1 MTEPGG
7 FGAERHEMSL
17 EWAGSR
23 PQVQIPMG
31 AGQEDGGGGGDVAS
45 WGTSAH
51 RKAGSHL
58 GAQA

>member
-7 FGAERHEMSL
+7 FGAERQEMSL
-17 EWAGSR
+17 GWAGSR

-31 AGQEDGGGGGDVAS
+31 AGQEDGGGRGDMAS
-45 WGTSAH
+45 WGTSAP

-58 GAQA
+58 GTRA